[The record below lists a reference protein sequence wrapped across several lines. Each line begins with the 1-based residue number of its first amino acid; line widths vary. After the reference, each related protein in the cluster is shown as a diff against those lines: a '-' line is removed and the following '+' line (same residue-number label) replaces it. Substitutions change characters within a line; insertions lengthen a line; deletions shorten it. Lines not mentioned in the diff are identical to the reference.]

1 MQGEIRKILDEHL
14 TLDDVVSPSHEF
26 YKMETYRRVGL
37 EEQIHRLIILEKEK
51 VLMSMLSLI
60 REAWGMK

>member
-1 MQGEIRKILDEHL
+1 MEREIRKILDEYL
-14 TLDDVVSPSHEF
+14 TTDDLEGM

-51 VLMSMLSLI
+51 VLVSMLSLI